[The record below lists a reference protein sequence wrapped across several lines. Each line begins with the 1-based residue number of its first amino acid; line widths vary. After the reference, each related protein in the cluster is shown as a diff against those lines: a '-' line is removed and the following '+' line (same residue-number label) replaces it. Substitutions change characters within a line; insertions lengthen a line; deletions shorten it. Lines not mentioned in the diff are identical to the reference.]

1 MYCYHDINVYIKGQ
15 LILESMNHGTKNT
28 FVIIAATALAIGI
41 LVTVINSEAF
51 AQVNSTSSN
60 TSSAAPRATNQKNVV
75 NPINFTG
82 TIPLHSTINK
92 AVSSQVKIPLT
103 EAVSTAQK
111 AVGSNSS
118 ATLAFLRA
126 LNGYIVYDIHVT
138 NNSNNTSYAIIID
151 PGNGQVL
158 YHQALTPFSSAGH
171 PFMFGKGG
179 AGAFYGGHRG
189 GFGS

>member
-1 MYCYHDINVYIKGQ
+1 
-15 LILESMNHGTKNT
+15 MNHGTKNT
-28 FVIIAATALAIGI
+28 LVIGAATALAIGL

-51 AQVNSTSSN
+51 AQVNNSSSN
-60 TSSAAPRATNQKNVV
+60 TSSAVPKGTTQKNVV

-82 TIPLHSTINK
+82 TIPLGSTIKK
-92 AVSSQVKIPLT
+92 ALSSQVKIPLT

-111 AVGSNSS
+111 GVGSNSS
-118 ATLAFLRA
+118 ATLAFLRP
-126 LNGYIVYDIHVT
+126 LNGYLVYDIHVT

-179 AGAFYGGHRG
+179 AGALYGGHRG
-189 GFGS
+189 SFGS